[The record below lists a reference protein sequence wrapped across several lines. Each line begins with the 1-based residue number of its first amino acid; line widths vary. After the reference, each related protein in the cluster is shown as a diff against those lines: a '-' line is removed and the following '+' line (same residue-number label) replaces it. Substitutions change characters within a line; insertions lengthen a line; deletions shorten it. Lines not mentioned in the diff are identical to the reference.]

1 MHRVTPRK
9 GSVELKLKNRY
20 TLGRWLA
27 FLGAAVVA
35 LLLLYTTVGSDE
47 LGAWFK
53 AHQALIGGAAVVF
66 LVLLGLS
73 FSREKEVRQDLQNES
88 KVKGLEPESGRA
100 DATTPAANLTGARAG
115 RIRDILQA
123 RHGWRW
129 KYRERWVL
137 IAGDTPLVNRIAP
150 GLADTGFAFAGDA
163 VLLHARQTSATLDTE
178 WLDQIR
184 RLRKRRPVDAI
195 VAVARIGSSSKA
207 SSEADTVAQRLG
219 RHARALGWAA
229 PAYLLNATD
238 FEGDESIGDEPIGF
252 TWSAPR
258 VHAEDL
264 DRSLRGLSRT
274 LADAGVVRLIRNRL
288 DRYPALLSQH
298 IDSRRADILQ
308 FVSQTA
314 QSRYWRFSIHGL
326 LFAPLFK
333 VREAAGATRPPE
345 AGQENQE
352 TKQEAKQET
361 KEQPDEPGTPE
372 TVHRTVWQFIADH
385 SRSVHGRR
393 VGFSFSNTAAWVATA
408 AVGLWTVGVMISGF
422 SNRATIDAATGTL
435 DKLTATTDRT
445 QSLQLLD
452 SLDKQIDT
460 LEYHQQHGAPWTT
473 RFGLNHDRALLD
485 ALWPGYDNVASR
497 VLVAPMRE
505 KLEERLRQL
514 ASLTDAEIA
523 SGGEAQAQAAYD
535 TLKTYLMLAQPTRAL
550 ASFLTPQLIATA
562 VPARPMNAP
571 VSAGT
576 WEDLREHTITFFASH
591 IGHRVAGGASL
602 AITPDA
608 GLVASARQ
616 TVIGVRG
623 IQNSTDTL
631 YQQIITEAQSKYP
644 PVTLATLLGDTT
656 SRGLF
661 TTSATIPGV
670 FTRTAWDERISKA
683 IDDASGQREVA
694 GDWVLSDVQANN
706 AAPSALRDAL
716 RQRYFDD
723 YLRAWAV
730 FLNSMRWQAAPSLT
744 GTVDQLTLLGD
755 PQRSPLVALMNVIA
769 YQAAAGASSQSLSDT
784 LISKAQQLVGG
795 GEKDPSKQAQ
805 AQTPAAPLAAGF
817 GPILRLTGSDLVS
830 GTPAATGKD
839 AAKLAATGDLSL
851 ARYLE
856 RVTAMRLKAQQ
867 IASSSDAEAMSRQA
881 AQAVLQGR
889 SSDIADS
896 REYASR
902 LAASLGE
909 QWAGFGE
916 LFRAPLD
923 QNWRVVV
930 QPAAASLNDIWRRSI
945 VADWN
950 RSFGGRYPFADSD
963 NEASLPEMARI
974 MRPDTGV
981 ITQFVTTQ
989 LAGVVERQGDR
1000 WVAVQGA
1007 NRGSLTLDPS
1017 FLDGLNRLTRV
1028 ANVLFPTGDAHLRY
1042 ELRGVPTPGI
1052 TDMRIV
1058 LSGNELHYFNQREEW
1073 QPFEWP
1079 GQALENVSHIEWQT
1093 AEGGLRSALDAQGRF
1108 GLIRLLERAQAEQ
1121 QDSARWLLTWKPD
1134 ASQAIPLRVQ
1144 LRSEAGAGPLD
1155 VLKLRHFTLP
1165 ERIFIS
1171 ATPSS
1176 GSAMTGASPP
1186 PLPAA
1191 AIAAGKRAA
1200 TPLPGGAAPEDE

>member
-1 MHRVTPRK
+1 MT
-9 GSVELKLKNRY
+9 G
-20 TLGRWLA
+20 
-27 FLGAAVVA
+27 
-35 LLLLYTTVGSDE
+35 
-47 LGAWFK
+47 
-53 AHQALIGGAAVVF
+53 
-66 LVLLGLS
+66 
-73 FSREKEVRQDLQNES
+73 NES
-88 KVKGLEPESGRA
+88 KSGSAAPFYVGLALTILFWGVGLAVWFEGLGQGWPSSTRIIIVLVLVIIWLALLILIKFFELILLQIATLRA
-100 DATTPAANLTGARAG
+100 ARWLTHYDVNHRAG
-115 RIRDILQA
+115 SAGQQA
-123 RHGWRW
+123 QAGDESVPTDFADSLRQMLRERHGFFWR
-129 KYRERWVL
+129 YRESWVL
-137 IAGDTPLVNRIAP
+137 VAGDLPIVKRIAP
-150 GLADTGFAFAGDA
+150 GLAELGYAFTGDTI
-163 VLLHARQTSATLDTE
+163 LLYANQTSTTIDTSR
-178 WLDQIR
+178 LDQIR
-184 RLRKRRPVDAI
+184 QLRRRRPVDAI
-195 VAVARIGSSSKA
+195 VAVARASSSVKTGF
-207 SSEADTVAQRLG
+207 EADAIAQRLG
-219 RHARALGWAA
+219 RHARALRWAA
-229 PAYLLNATD
+229 PVYLLNATEFD
-238 FEGDESIGDEPIGF
+238 GDPSIPDEPIGF
-252 TWSAPR
+252 TWSTPR

-264 DRSLRGLSRT
+264 DRSLNSLSHT
-274 LADAGVVRLIRNRL
+274 LADAGVIRLIRNRL

-298 IDSRRADILQ
+298 IDARRTDILQ
-308 FVSQTA
+308 FVTQMA
-314 QSRYWRFSIHGL
+314 QSRYWRLSIHGL

-333 VREAAGATRPPE
+333 AREAAGDPRPPE
-345 AGQENQE
+345 GSQE
-352 TKQEAKQET
+352 KLEA
-361 KEQPDEPGTPE
+361 KEQPDETGTPE

-385 SRSVHGRR
+385 SRNVHGRR
-393 VGFSFSNTAAWVATA
+393 VGFSFSTAATWVATA
-408 AVGLWTVGVMISGF
+408 AVGLWTVGMMISGF
-422 SNRATIDAATGTL
+422 SNRATINTASGTL
-435 DKLTATTDRT
+435 EKLTATTDRT

-460 LEYHQQHGAPWTT
+460 LEYRQQHGAPWIT

-485 ALWPGYDNVASR
+485 ALWPGYDIAASR

-550 ASFLTPQLIATA
+550 ASFLTPQLIATD
-562 VPARPMNAP
+562 VPARPLNAP
-571 VSAGT
+571 ISAGT
-576 WEDLREHTITFFASH
+576 WQDLREHTITFFANH
-591 IGHRVAGGASL
+591 IGHPVSAGAAL

-670 FTRTAWDERISKA
+670 FTRAAWDERISKA

-730 FLNSMRWQAAPSLT
+730 FLNSMRWQSAPSLT

-784 LISKAQQLVGG
+784 LIRKAQQLVGG
-795 GEKDPSKQAQ
+795 GEKDPSKQPQAQ
-805 AQTPAAPLAAGF
+805 APVAPLAAGF

-830 GTPAATGKD
+830 GAPAATGKD
-839 AAKLAATGDLSL
+839 AARLAATSDLSL

-867 IASSSDAEAMSRQA
+867 IASSPDAEAMSRQA

-889 SSDIADS
+889 PSDIADS

-950 RSFGGRYPFADSD
+950 RSFGGRYPFFDSD

-974 MRPDTGV
+974 MRPDNGV

-1007 NRGSLTLDPS
+1007 NRGSLTLDPA

-1028 ANVLFPTGDAHLRY
+1028 ANVLFPTGDAHLRF

-1079 GQALENVSHIEWQT
+1079 GQALENISHIEWQT
-1093 AEGGLRSALDAQGRF
+1093 AEGGLRSAFDAQGRF

-1134 ASQAIPLRVQ
+1134 ASQAVPLRV
-1144 LRSEAGAGPLD
+1144 LMRSEAGTGPLD

-1171 ATPSS
+1171 ASPSS
-1176 GSAMTGASPP
+1176 GTAMTGASPP

>member
-1 MHRVTPRK
+1 MK
-9 GSVELKLKNRY
+9 FKNRY

-35 LLLLYTTVGSDE
+35 ALLLYSTVGSDE
-47 LGAWFK
+47 LVAWFK
-53 AHQALIGGAAVVF
+53 AHPIMIGSAAIGF
-66 LVLLGLS
+66 LVLIGLS

-100 DATTPAANLTGARAG
+100 DATTPAANLTGARAE
-115 RIRDILQA
+115 RIREILQS
-123 RHGWRW
+123 RHGWGWRW
-129 KYRERWVL
+129 RERWVL

-150 GLADTGFAFAGDA
+150 GLAETGFAFTGDT
-163 VLLHARQTSATLDTE
+163 VLLHAKQTNSALDTE

-195 VAVARIGSSSKA
+195 VAVARIGNSTKA
-207 SSEADTVAQRLG
+207 SSEADTIAQRLS

-229 PAYLLNATD
+229 PVYLLNATD
-238 FEGDESIGDEPIGF
+238 FEGDKSIEDEPIGF

-258 VHAEDL
+258 VHSDDL

-298 IDSRRADILQ
+298 IDARCVDILQ

-333 VREAAGATRPPE
+333 AREAAGDPRLPE

-352 TKQEAKQET
+352 TK
-361 KEQPDEPGTPE
+361 EQPDEAGTSE
-372 TVHRTVWQFIADH
+372 TVHHTVWQFIADH
-385 SRSVHGRR
+385 SRTVHGRR
-393 VGFSFSNTAAWVATA
+393 VGFSFSNTTAWVATA
-408 AVGLWTVGVMISGF
+408 AVGLWTVGMMISGF
-422 SNRATIDAATGTL
+422 SNRSTIDTATSTL
-435 DKLTATTDRT
+435 GKLTATTDRA

-460 LEYHQQHGAPWTT
+460 LEYHQQHGAPWIT

-485 ALWPGYDNVASR
+485 ALWPGYDSAASR

-562 VPARPMNAP
+562 VPARPLNAP

-670 FTRTAWDERISKA
+670 FTRAAWDERISKA

-706 AAPSALRDAL
+706 AAPSVLRDAL

-755 PQRSPLVALMNVIA
+755 PQRSPLVALMNVIE
-769 YQAAAGASSQSLSDT
+769 YQAATGASSQSLSDT
-784 LISKAQQLVGG
+784 LINKAQQLVGG
-795 GEKDPSKQAQ
+795 GEKDPSKQAP
-805 AQTPAAPLAAGF
+805 AQTPAAPLATGF

-830 GTPAATGKD
+830 GVPVATGKD
-839 AAKLAATGDLSL
+839 AAARLAATGDLSL

-889 SSDIADS
+889 PSDIADS

-950 RSFGGRYPFADSD
+950 RSFGGRYPFFDSD

-974 MRPDTGV
+974 MRPDNGV

-1007 NRGSLTLDPS
+1007 NRGSLTLDPA

-1093 AEGGLRSALDAQGRF
+1093 SEGGLRTAFDAQGRF

-1134 ASQAIPLRVQ
+1134 ASQAVPLRVL
-1144 LRSEAGAGPLD
+1144 LRSEAGTGPLD

-1171 ATPSS
+1171 ATPAS
-1176 GSAMTGASPP
+1176 GSTMAGASPP

-1191 AIAAGKRAA
+1191 VIASGKLAA
-1200 TPLPGGAAPEDE
+1200 TPLPGGAAPGDE